1 MAYGEGQEVAAR
13 SERNLKLRDARRALG
28 MTQAELAERVSR
40 RLRLDPPID
49 GNYLSKLE
57 RGIYTWPTEAYRQAM
72 RAELG
77 AGSDAELGFYSS
89 RSAPEQDPPNVDRR
103 SFFALGPAAVAGGMI
118 GGSSAADFLANI
130 DLPDQAPALVGRA
143 DVDHIAQSIR
153 AFKAWDRSVG
163 GELSIHA
170 VAGQL
175 RWAATLLD
183 ARATQPGV
191 RDDLHSAVGHLAQ
204 VLAWMVVD
212 CGAHDVAHRYFR
224 FAVHCAEE
232 AGNHSLRSVVLST
245 MSRHHFLLGQYD
257 DALSTIELA
266 QVRADRLP
274 EAEQSMLSVVRSRPL
289 AKLGRR
295 SDALA
300 AIGTAEDLFAAHDP
314 RRHQQVAWME
324 FFDQAELAGDAGHS
338 LADLALAGA
347 APEPA
352 LDQLGYAVA
361 SHTTGY
367 NRARAFCHLK
377 SAALWM
383 NVDPAVGVQ
392 QGAQAI
398 GDAES
403 LRSGRVRSYMRDLHS
418 AAAPHKKRSDVAVL
432 RRDIARLAQVPA

>member
-1 MAYGEGQEVAAR
+1 MAYGEGQEVAAN
-13 SERNLKLRDARRALG
+13 SERNLRLRDARRALG
-28 MTQAELAERVSR
+28 LTQQELAERVSQ
-40 RLRLDPPID
+40 RLRLDPPLT

-57 RGIYTWPTEAYRQAM
+57 RGTYTWPTEATRQAM

-77 AGSDAELGFYSS
+77 ASSDAELGFYSS
-89 RSAPEQDPPNVDRR
+89 RSAPEQDTAPVDRR
-103 SFFALGPAAVAGGMI
+103 SFFALGPAVAGGLI
-118 GGSSAADFLANI
+118 GGSSAADFLASI
-130 DLPDQAPALVGRA
+130 DLPDQAPALVGRS

-175 RWAATLLD
+175 QWAARLLD

-191 RDDLHSAVGHLAQ
+191 RDDLHSAIGHLAQ

-212 CGAHDVAHRYFR
+212 CGAHDVAQRYFQ
-224 FAVHCAEE
+224 FAVHCAEQ
-232 AGNHSLRSVVLST
+232 AQNHSLRAVVLST
-245 MSRHHFLLGQYD
+245 MSRHQFLLGHYD

-274 EAEQSMLSVVRSRPL
+274 AAEQSMLSVVRSRPL

-295 SDALA
+295 SDTLA
-300 AIGTAEDLFAAHDP
+300 AIGSAEDLFAAYDP
-314 RRHQQVAWME
+314 HQPVAWME

-338 LADLALAGA
+338 LADLALVGA

-361 SHTTGY
+361 SHSAGY

-377 SAALWM
+377 SAELWM
-383 NVDPAVGVQ
+383 QVDPAIGVQ
-392 QGAQAI
+392 QGVEAVSA
-398 GDAES
+398 ASS
-403 LRSGRVRSYMRDLHS
+403 LRSGRVRGYMRDLH
-418 AAAPHKKRSDVAVL
+418 AAAKPYSKRSDVAEL
-432 RRDIARLAQVPA
+432 RRDIARLTQVPA